1 MSKLIRFVFGIIIMV
16 FISFTGYGQR
26 RVLVPVQPYNPAQRP
41 VERYNQRPTV
51 VKQAKPA
58 GGRKIQAVKES
69 FISQRLKLTNDE
81 AKAFWPLYRKYNE
94 ELTAVRILKRIN
106 NSSSTADGAKQVE
119 QDLQYE
125 SQLVEIKRKYRD
137 QFYKILPPE
146 KVSILYKSE
155 REFNDEALKILSERS
170 VRAGD

>member
-1 MSKLIRFVFGIIIMV
+1 MIIMV
-16 FISFTGYGQR
+16 FISLTGYGQR
-26 RVLVPVQPYNPAQRP
+26 RVIVPVQPYNPAQRP
-41 VERYNQRPTV
+41 VQQYNQRPAA

-58 GGRKIQAVKES
+58 ATRKIQAVKES
-69 FISQRLKLTNDE
+69 FISQRLNLTSNE

-106 NSSSTADGAKQVE
+106 NSSSTADGAKQVDK
-119 QDLQYE
+119 DLEYE
-125 SQLVEIKRKYRD
+125 SQLVEIKKKYRD
-137 QFYKILPPE
+137 EFYKILPPE

-155 REFNDEALKILSERS
+155 REFNDEALRILSEKS